1 MKLLAK
7 SPDDRY
13 QSAEGLL
20 YDLNQCRA
28 ALRTEGVIPDFVIGG
43 RDFSSTLH
51 LPDDL
56 FGRED
61 QKQTLQRLVRSA
73 VSGQSSIA
81 LVMGEPGIGKSALVA
96 SCLTDVFSAR
106 GVVLNGRFDSL
117 GRDRPYHGIRQAIQ
131 SVVNQMMGESEE
143 LLSETRTRLVAD
155 VAEYASVLVSAFQ
168 ELSEILQSEGSG
180 NMSGA
185 EFDRQLEEGF
195 VRLLTSLAGGG
206 PVVLALDDVQWADHA
221 SRRLISRMLSRR
233 NMGSLLCLLSVR
245 EQEIDPL
252 HPVLQIMKEQDNEH
266 TVVIRLGPLSEED
279 IFEILTRT
287 LRTEG
292 APVRQLATLLRAK
305 TEGNPF
311 FLRQYLRDLGNDGTL
326 KAIDGKWVWD
336 YSAIQSR
343 SIADN
348 VIDLVVTKILYEKGE
363 AQSLL
368 KLISC
373 LGSRAPVDLLAISTG
388 RTSAD
393 LEAILE
399 PLVRNGFLVL
409 EGRNVSFV
417 HDRVREAAHTL
428 MTDDERS
435 SNHLV
440 LGRALLRDHT
450 IIGDA
455 EYTIP
460 AVLNPVMH
468 LLNPAERLELARL
481 NLAAGSRA
489 RSGGAFSEAGRYF
502 SQGYSLIEDAN
513 WDTDYELSFALA
525 LGLAESSYLNEEHA
539 KAVDLFQVCSGRAR
553 DPLDSARVQE
563 LRALLLLS
571 EGKLSEAIDAGLTGL
586 DTLGIRLPRHP
597 GQMGPLPDLIACRLW
612 FVRRKIEDLSYLKD
626 ASDSRIR
633 AAMHLM
639 MIIGNAAFIGRPAL
653 VPVVI
658 ARMVRISLRYGFFEE
673 TTFAIVMFG
682 LIIYAL
688 GDPSSAIRFGA
699 TGAAMLSRVK
709 SKEITGKV
717 LYIHA
722 CFIRHLSEHG
732 GKSIEAFL
740 EGYSYSVT
748 AGDTQFQSYNAN
760 HYCIQ
765 HLLYGGHFG
774 EALEQFSRF
783 TTLLE
788 QAGNFDPIQYH
799 KAFKQFAKYLTTG
812 GQNVSTSLE
821 GADFDVATAE
831 RKLKESGSFTVLFPI
846 YMLQG
851 VLELLSGNYAGAIE
865 RFTEMRK
872 FESGALGM
880 PFVPHSCMFESLAA
894 LDYASLHS
902 ADRDALIRRAR
913 KLLKRLKTWSKLG
926 PENYLHKALLVE
938 GAIAEA
944 RDEIHRAFELYDH
957 AIERSLEGG
966 FVFEAALASER
977 AGKMYRR
984 IGRERL
990 SRIYASSAH
999 DLFQRCG

>member
-1 MKLLAK
+1 MSRVLAREKAMEILRLLDVAVAIVEVVQSFHANGITHRSLTEERILLHADGRVVVLDFHNATTFVQERAPALMAAADMDMHYLAPEQTGRTNLLVDFRADLYALGALFYKMLTGRLPFASADSLELVHAQLASMPAPPSELVGSIPKVMGDIVMKLLAK

-348 VIDLVVTKILYEKGE
+348 VIDLVVTKILYEKG
-363 AQSLL
+363 
-368 KLISC
+368 
-373 LGSRAPVDLLAISTG
+373 
-388 RTSAD
+388 
-393 LEAILE
+393 
-399 PLVRNGFLVL
+399 
-409 EGRNVSFV
+409 
-417 HDRVREAAHTL
+417 
-428 MTDDERS
+428 
-435 SNHLV
+435 
-440 LGRALLRDHT
+440 
-450 IIGDA
+450 
-455 EYTIP
+455 
-460 AVLNPVMH
+460 
-468 LLNPAERLELARL
+468 
-481 NLAAGSRA
+481 
-489 RSGGAFSEAGRYF
+489 
-502 SQGYSLIEDAN
+502 
-513 WDTDYELSFALA
+513 
-525 LGLAESSYLNEEHA
+525 
-539 KAVDLFQVCSGRAR
+539 
-553 DPLDSARVQE
+553 
-563 LRALLLLS
+563 
-571 EGKLSEAIDAGLTGL
+571 
-586 DTLGIRLPRHP
+586 
-597 GQMGPLPDLIACRLW
+597 
-612 FVRRKIEDLSYLKD
+612 
-626 ASDSRIR
+626 
-633 AAMHLM
+633 
-639 MIIGNAAFIGRPAL
+639 
-653 VPVVI
+653 
-658 ARMVRISLRYGFFEE
+658 
-673 TTFAIVMFG
+673 
-682 LIIYAL
+682 
-688 GDPSSAIRFGA
+688 
-699 TGAAMLSRVK
+699 
-709 SKEITGKV
+709 
-717 LYIHA
+717 
-722 CFIRHLSEHG
+722 
-732 GKSIEAFL
+732 
-740 EGYSYSVT
+740 
-748 AGDTQFQSYNAN
+748 
-760 HYCIQ
+760 
-765 HLLYGGHFG
+765 
-774 EALEQFSRF
+774 
-783 TTLLE
+783 
-788 QAGNFDPIQYH
+788 
-799 KAFKQFAKYLTTG
+799 
-812 GQNVSTSLE
+812 
-821 GADFDVATAE
+821 
-831 RKLKESGSFTVLFPI
+831 
-846 YMLQG
+846 
-851 VLELLSGNYAGAIE
+851 
-865 RFTEMRK
+865 
-872 FESGALGM
+872 
-880 PFVPHSCMFESLAA
+880 
-894 LDYASLHS
+894 
-902 ADRDALIRRAR
+902 
-913 KLLKRLKTWSKLG
+913 
-926 PENYLHKALLVE
+926 
-938 GAIAEA
+938 
-944 RDEIHRAFELYDH
+944 
-957 AIERSLEGG
+957 
-966 FVFEAALASER
+966 
-977 AGKMYRR
+977 
-984 IGRERL
+984 
-990 SRIYASSAH
+990 
-999 DLFQRCG
+999 